1 MTILICP
8 TCSASLQAF
17 DKNYACI
24 KGHSFDKAKQ
34 GYLNLL
40 LSHQKRT
47 LLPGDSKEMVV
58 SRKNFL
64 NKGFYKAIAQAI
76 NECIQKSLI
85 TDGAQI
91 VDIGCGVG
99 YYLSY
104 LQENLSVKQQ
114 AYWGVDISKEAIKC
128 ASSYKAIKWLVASS
142 KNLPFASNSVDIVLS
157 VFSPL
162 YLEEIKRILSPQGKV
177 IMVTPAEQHLIE
189 LRSILFEHVEEHS
202 VDKTLEKYSASFN
215 VEEQGLICDSFSL
228 SSQQDI
234 DNLLKMTPFYWKS
247 SASKKEALRKLESLD
262 LTLAVSV
269 WVLSKRR

>member
-24 KGHSFDKAKQ
+24 NGHSFDKAKQ
-34 GYLNLL
+34 GYHNLL

-47 LLPGDSKEMVV
+47 LLPGDSKEMVD

-64 NKGFYKAIAQAI
+64 NKGFYKAIAQPI
-76 NECIQKSLI
+76 NQLVQKYLV

-91 VDIGCGVG
+91 VDVGCGVG

-104 LQENLSVKQQ
+104 LQENLSLKQQ

-142 KNLPFASNSVDIVLS
+142 KNLPFASGSVDIVLS

-162 YLEEIKRILSPQGKV
+162 YLEEINRILSPQGKV
-177 IMVTPAEQHLIE
+177 IMVTPAKQHLIE
-189 LRSILFEHVEEHS
+189 LRSMLFEQVEEHTA
-202 VDKTLEKYSASFN
+202 DKIFEKYSAVFDIK
-215 VEEQGLICDSFSL
+215 EQISICASFSL

-234 DNLLKMTPFYWKS
+234 DNLLKMTPLYWKS
-247 SASKKEALRKLESLD
+247 SASKKEALRKVESLD
-262 LTLAVSV
+262 LTLDVTL
-269 WVLSKRR
+269 WELSKRS